1 MSPVHSPPRGC
12 HVVATRL
19 PAYAHQHAAAGQ
31 GAAESVAP
39 LLGKFVRIL

>member
-1 MSPVHSPPRGC
+1 MSPVHSPDAPG
-12 HVVATRL
+12 TYL
-19 PAYAHQHAAAGQ
+19 PAHDDSQYAPAGQ

>member
-1 MSPVHSPPRGC
+1 MSPVHSPDAP
-12 HVVATRL
+12 ATRL
-19 PAYAHQHAAAGQ
+19 PAHDSQHAAAGR

>member
-1 MSPVHSPPRGC
+1 MSPVHSLDAPG
-12 HVVATRL
+12 TYL
-19 PAYAHQHAAAGQ
+19 PAHAHRHAAAGR